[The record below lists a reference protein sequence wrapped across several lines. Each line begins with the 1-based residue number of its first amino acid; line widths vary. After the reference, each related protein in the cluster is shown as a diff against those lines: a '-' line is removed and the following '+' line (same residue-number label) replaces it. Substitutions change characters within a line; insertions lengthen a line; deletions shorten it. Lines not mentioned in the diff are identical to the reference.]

1 MKFATFPL
9 PLPSVTDQTS
19 LPWRYVRLAVGLVFF
34 GVGLALVIIGDFGVP
49 PWDILHQGLAEQTWL
64 TIGTAMILVG
74 VVLVIAL
81 IALKEPL
88 GIGTVANVLVIGLVV
103 DATIEIGGNPSS
115 AILRALCTFLG
126 PIVVALGSG
135 FYIGARLGPG
145 PRDGLMT
152 ALDRRG
158 VAIWKARTLI
168 EGAALACG
176 LVLGG
181 TIGWGTVWFVV
192 SIGPAVQF
200 FLRRFDTQPN
210 NETG

>member
-1 MKFATFPL
+1 MTI
-9 PLPSVTDQTS
+9 QTS
-19 LPWRYVRLAVGLVFF
+19 LPWRLTRLGVGLVLF
-34 GVGLALVIIGDFGVP
+34 GVGLALVVIGDFGLP
-49 PWDILHQGLAEQTWL
+49 PWDIFHQGLAEQTWL

-74 VVLVIAL
+74 VVLL
-81 IALKEPL
+81 IALLALREPL
-88 GIGTVANVLVIGLVV
+88 GFGTLANVLVIGLVV
-103 DATIEIGGNPSS
+103 DAAIGGNPSNS
-115 AILRALCTFLG
+115 IVRALCTFLG
-126 PIVVALGSG
+126 PLVVALGSG

-158 VAIWKARTLI
+158 IAIWKARTFI

-176 LVLGG
+176 LVMGG

-200 FLRRFDTQPN
+200 FLRRLDTQPN
-210 NETG
+210 PEPE

>member
-1 MKFATFPL
+1 MTI
-9 PLPSVTDQTS
+9 QTS
-19 LPWRYVRLAVGLVFF
+19 LPWRLTRLGVGLVLF
-34 GVGLALVIIGDFGVP
+34 GVGLALVVIGDFGLP
-49 PWDILHQGLAEQTWL
+49 PWDIFHQGLAEQTWL

-74 VVLVIAL
+74 VVLL
-81 IALKEPL
+81 IALLALREPL
-88 GIGTVANVLVIGLVV
+88 GFGTLANVLVIGLVV
-103 DATIEIGGNPSS
+103 DAAIDIGGNPSNS
-115 AILRALCTFLG
+115 IVRALCTFLG
-126 PIVVALGSG
+126 PLVVALGSW

-158 VAIWKARTLI
+158 IAIWKARTFI

-176 LVLGG
+176 LVMGG

-200 FLRRFDTQPN
+200 FLRRLDTQANP
-210 NETG
+210 EPE

>member
-1 MKFATFPL
+1 
-9 PLPSVTDQTS
+9 VTIQTS
-19 LPWRYVRLAVGLVFF
+19 LPWRLTRLGVGLVLF
-34 GVGLALVIIGDFGVP
+34 GVGLALVVIGDFGLP
-49 PWDILHQGLAEQTWL
+49 PWDIFHQGLAEQTWL

-74 VVLVIAL
+74 VVLL
-81 IALKEPL
+81 IALLALREPL
-88 GIGTVANVLVIGLVV
+88 GFGTLANVLVIGLVV
-103 DATIEIGGNPSS
+103 DAAIDIGGNPSNS
-115 AILRALCTFLG
+115 IVRALCTFLG
-126 PIVVALGSG
+126 PLVVALGSG

-158 VAIWKARTLI
+158 IAIWKARTFI

-176 LVLGG
+176 LVMGG

-200 FLRRFDTQPN
+200 FLRRLDTQANP
-210 NETG
+210 EPE

>member
-1 MKFATFPL
+1 
-9 PLPSVTDQTS
+9 VTTRTS
-19 LPWRYVRLAVGLVFF
+19 LPWRYLRLAVGLVFF
-34 GVGLALVIIGDFGVP
+34 GVGLALVVIGDFGLP
-49 PWDILHQGLAEQTWL
+49 PWDIFHQGLAEQTWL

-74 VVLVIAL
+74 VVLLIAL
-81 IALKEPL
+81 VALKEPL
-88 GIGTVANVLVIGLVV
+88 GVGTLANVLVIGLVV
-103 DATIEIGGNPSS
+103 DATIEIGGNPSN

-126 PIVVALGSG
+126 PIVVAVGSG

-176 LVLGG
+176 LVMGG

-210 NETG
+210 NETS

>member
-1 MKFATFPL
+1 MTIE
-9 PLPSVTDQTS
+9 TS
-19 LPWRYVRLAVGLVFF
+19 LPWRLTRLGLGIVLF
-34 GVGLALVIIGDFGVP
+34 GVGLALVVIGDFGLP
-49 PWDILHQGLAEQTWL
+49 PWDIFHQGLAEQTWL

-74 VVLVIAL
+74 VVLL
-81 IALKEPL
+81 IALLALREPL
-88 GIGTVANVLVIGLVV
+88 GFGTLANVLVIGLVV
-103 DATIEIGGNPSS
+103 DAAIDIGGNPSNS
-115 AILRALCTFLG
+115 IVRALCTFLG
-126 PIVVALGSG
+126 PLVVALGSG

-158 VAIWKARTLI
+158 IAIWKARTFI

-176 LVLGG
+176 LVMGG

-200 FLRRFDTQPN
+200 FLRRLDTQANP
-210 NETG
+210 EPE

>member
-1 MKFATFPL
+1 MTIE
-9 PLPSVTDQTS
+9 TS
-19 LPWRYVRLAVGLVFF
+19 LPWRLTRLGVGLVLFC
-34 GVGLALVIIGDFGVP
+34 VGLALVVIGDFGLP
-49 PWDILHQGLAEQTWL
+49 PWDIFHQGLAEQTWL

-74 VVLVIAL
+74 VVLL
-81 IALKEPL
+81 IALLALREPL
-88 GIGTVANVLVIGLVV
+88 GFGTLANVLVIGLVV
-103 DATIEIGGNPSS
+103 DAAIDIGGNPSNS
-115 AILRALCTFLG
+115 IVRALCTFLG
-126 PIVVALGSG
+126 PLVVALGSG

-158 VAIWKARTLI
+158 IAIWKARTFI

-176 LVLGG
+176 LVMGG

-200 FLRRFDTQPN
+200 FLRRLDTQANP
-210 NETG
+210 EPE

>member
-1 MKFATFPL
+1 MTIE
-9 PLPSVTDQTS
+9 TS
-19 LPWRYVRLAVGLVFF
+19 LPWRLTRLGVGLVLF
-34 GVGLALVIIGDFGVP
+34 GVGLALVVIGDFGLP
-49 PWDILHQGLAEQTWL
+49 PWDIFHQGLAEQTWL

-74 VVLVIAL
+74 VVLL
-81 IALKEPL
+81 IALLALREPL
-88 GIGTVANVLVIGLVV
+88 GFGTLANVLVIGLVV
-103 DATIEIGGNPSS
+103 DAAIDIGGNPSNS
-115 AILRALCTFLG
+115 IVRALCTFLG
-126 PIVVALGSG
+126 PLVVALGSG

-158 VAIWKARTLI
+158 IAIWKARTFI

-176 LVLGG
+176 LVMGG

-200 FLRRFDTQPN
+200 FLRRLDTQPN
-210 NETG
+210 PEPE

>member
-1 MKFATFPL
+1 MTI
-9 PLPSVTDQTS
+9 QTS
-19 LPWRYVRLAVGLVFF
+19 LPWRLTRLGVGLVLF
-34 GVGLALVIIGDFGVP
+34 GVGLALVVIGDFGLP
-49 PWDILHQGLAEQTWL
+49 PWDIFHQGLAEQTWL

-74 VVLVIAL
+74 VVFL
-81 IALKEPL
+81 IALLVLREPL
-88 GIGTVANVLVIGLVV
+88 GVGTLANVLVIGLVV
-103 DATIEIGGNPSS
+103 DAAIDIGGNPSNS
-115 AILRALCTFLG
+115 IVRALCTFLG
-126 PIVVALGSG
+126 PLVVALGSG

-158 VAIWKARTLI
+158 IAIWKARTFI

-176 LVLGG
+176 LVMGG

-200 FLRRFDTQPN
+200 FLRRLDTQPN
-210 NETG
+210 PEPE

>member
-1 MKFATFPL
+1 MTIE
-9 PLPSVTDQTS
+9 TS
-19 LPWRYVRLAVGLVFF
+19 LPWRLTRLGVGLVLF
-34 GVGLALVIIGDFGVP
+34 GVGLALVVIGDFGLP
-49 PWDILHQGLAEQTWL
+49 PWDIFHQGLAEQTWL

-74 VVLVIAL
+74 VVLL
-81 IALKEPL
+81 IALLALREPV
-88 GIGTVANVLVIGLVV
+88 GFGTLANVLVIGLVV
-103 DATIEIGGNPSS
+103 DAAIDIGGNPSNS
-115 AILRALCTFLG
+115 IVRALCTFLG
-126 PIVVALGSG
+126 PLVVALGAG

-158 VAIWKARTLI
+158 IAIWKARTFI

-176 LVLGG
+176 LVMGG

-200 FLRRFDTQPN
+200 FLRRLDTQPN
-210 NETG
+210 PEPE

>member
-1 MKFATFPL
+1 MILRA
-9 PLPSVTDQTS
+9 
-19 LPWRYVRLAVGLVFF
+19 VRLAIGLVLF
-34 GVGLALVIIGDFGVP
+34 GVGLSLVILGDFGLP
-49 PWDILHQGLAEQTWL
+49 PWDIFHQGMAEQTWL

-74 VVLVIAL
+74 VVLLVIL
-81 IALKEPL
+81 LFLKEPL
-88 GIGTVANVLVIGLVV
+88 GIGTVANVLAIGLVV
-103 DATIEIGGNPSS
+103 DVSLELGGNPSNEVVR
-115 AILRALCTFLG
+115 IICTFLG
-126 PIVVALGSG
+126 PIVVAIGSG

-176 LVLGG
+176 LAMGG

-200 FLRRFDTQPN
+200 FLGKLDTQAKEP
-210 NETG
+210 ES

>member
-1 MKFATFPL
+1 MT
-9 PLPSVTDQTS
+9 TRTS
-19 LPWRYVRLAVGLVFF
+19 LPWRYLRLAVGLVFF
-34 GVGLALVIIGDFGVP
+34 GVGLALVVIGDFGLP
-49 PWDILHQGLAEQTWL
+49 PWDIFHQGLAEQTWL

-74 VVLVIAL
+74 VVLLIAL
-81 IALKEPL
+81 VALKEPL
-88 GIGTVANVLVIGLVV
+88 GVGTLANVLVIGLVV
-103 DATIEIGGNPSS
+103 DATIEIGGNPSN

-126 PIVVALGSG
+126 PIVVAVGSG

-145 PRDGLMT
+145 PRDGLLT

-176 LVLGG
+176 LVMGG

-210 NETG
+210 NETS

>member
-1 MKFATFPL
+1 MT
-9 PLPSVTDQTS
+9 TRTS
-19 LPWRYVRLAVGLVFF
+19 LPWRYLRLAVGLVFF
-34 GVGLALVIIGDFGVP
+34 GVGLALDVIGDFGLP
-49 PWDILHQGLAEQTWL
+49 PWDIFHQGLAEQTWL

-74 VVLVIAL
+74 GVLLIAL
-81 IALKEPL
+81 VALKEPL
-88 GIGTVANVLVIGLVV
+88 GVGTLANVLVIGLVV
-103 DATIEIGGNPSS
+103 DATIEIGGNPSN

-126 PIVVALGSG
+126 PIVVAVGSG

-176 LVLGG
+176 LVMGG

-210 NETG
+210 NETS

>member
-1 MKFATFPL
+1 MTIE
-9 PLPSVTDQTS
+9 TS
-19 LPWRYVRLAVGLVFF
+19 LPWRLTRLGVGLVLF
-34 GVGLALVIIGDFGVP
+34 GVGLALVVIGDFGLP
-49 PWDILHQGLAEQTWL
+49 PWDIFHQGLAEQTWL

-74 VVLVIAL
+74 VVLL
-81 IALKEPL
+81 IALLVLREPL
-88 GIGTVANVLVIGLVV
+88 GFGTLANVLVIGLVV
-103 DATIEIGGNPSS
+103 DAAIDIGGNPSNS
-115 AILRALCTFLG
+115 IVRALCTFLG
-126 PIVVALGSG
+126 PLVVALGSG

-158 VAIWKARTLI
+158 IAIWKARTFI

-176 LVLGG
+176 LVMGG

-200 FLRRFDTQPN
+200 FLRRLDTQANP
-210 NETG
+210 EPE

>member
-1 MKFATFPL
+1 MTIE
-9 PLPSVTDQTS
+9 TS
-19 LPWRYVRLAVGLVFF
+19 LPWRLTRLGVGLVLF
-34 GVGLALVIIGDFGVP
+34 GVGLALVVIGDFGLP
-49 PWDILHQGLAEQTWL
+49 PWDIFHQGLAEQPWL

-74 VVLVIAL
+74 VVLL
-81 IALKEPL
+81 IALLALREPL
-88 GIGTVANVLVIGLVV
+88 GFGTLANVLVIGLVV
-103 DATIEIGGNPSS
+103 DAAIDIGGNPSNS
-115 AILRALCTFLG
+115 IVRALCTFLG
-126 PIVVALGSG
+126 PLVVALGSG

-158 VAIWKARTLI
+158 IAIWKARTFI

-176 LVLGG
+176 LVMGG

-200 FLRRFDTQPN
+200 FLRRLDTQANP
-210 NETG
+210 EPE

>member
-1 MKFATFPL
+1 
-9 PLPSVTDQTS
+9 VTTQTS
-19 LPWRYVRLAVGLVFF
+19 LPWRFTRLGVGLVLF
-34 GVGLALVIIGDFGVP
+34 GVGLALVVIGDFGLP
-49 PWDILHQGLAEQTWL
+49 PWDIFHQGLAEQTWL

-74 VVLVIAL
+74 VVLLIAL
-81 IALKEPL
+81 LALKEPL
-88 GIGTVANVLVIGLVV
+88 GIGTLANVLVIGLVV
-103 DATIEIGGNPSS
+103 DAAINIGGNPSNS
-115 AILRALCTFLG
+115 IIRALCTFLG
-126 PIVVALGSG
+126 PLVVALGSG

-158 VAIWKARTLI
+158 IAIWKARTFI

-176 LVLGG
+176 LVMGG

-200 FLRRFDTQPN
+200 FLRRLDTQSSH
-210 NETG
+210 ETE